1 MSPVEL
7 GLLVFLAAVVLAL
20 RPLVGS
26 RLLTPAAHGVL
37 GALFLALGGAL
48 SLCLV
53 GASFA
58 RPAFAQESAPGA
70 GQAAESASE
79 PQLPQAPNLQ
89 SPQPRTHDERDF
101 FSPASDLALS
111 DERTVIYPENRPAWV
126 NAPRNWEG
134 SLQTSAVCSGPYSTE
149 ADARRELNAK
159 ITAEVDEYIE
169 QFVGS
174 SLAPTLLKLK
184 LGDVKAQL
192 VRPDN
197 LYQEKIQVSIGPM
210 HQAHAQL
217 EFGPDFREL
226 LERRWN
232 EVKGV
237 SRLAEFG
244 LIGGAVLGLLSV
256 VFGYFRLDTMTRGF
270 YTARLQFGTAAA
282 ILSIVVA
289 GAVAAR
295 WIPWL

>member
-7 GLLVFLAAVVLAL
+7 GLFVFLAAVVLAL

-37 GALFLALGGAL
+37 GGLFLALGAAL
-48 SLCLV
+48 ALCLV
-53 GASFA
+53 GASA
-58 RPAFAQESAPGA
+58 AQPIFAQEAAPGA
-70 GQAAESASE
+70 GEAAEQASE
-79 PQLPQAPNLQ
+79 PQATPAAEPQPA
-89 SPQPRTHDERDF
+89 QPRTRDERDF
-101 FSPASDLALS
+101 FSPASELELAA
-111 DERTVIYPENRPAWV
+111 ERTVIYPDNRPAWV

-149 ADARRELNAK
+149 ADARRELNSK
-159 ITAEVDEYIE
+159 IIAEVDEYIE

-192 VRPDN
+192 VRSEN

-226 LERRWN
+226 VERRWN

-244 LIGGAVLGLLSV
+244 LIGGAVLGLLGV